1 MAKKLTPTRPAA
13 KKAVPATS
21 KQSLL
26 KSPQKTPSAA
36 PPATAKSKAPPPREE
51 PVTIPPPQRSFP
63 LTVSVQSS
71 QGSAAAGNTQP
82 ANLLVIV
89 TCSGW
94 PVTELTLDHFTL
106 MEHFEVPGQQAP
118 FSNNICSFRNAGTGA
133 YLLQMKPINGVPWS
147 SGHHLGQL
155 LVSNF
160 EDQQGQSAFKLIIR

>member
-13 KKAVPATS
+13 KKA
-21 KQSLL
+21 
-26 KSPQKTPSAA
+26 A
-36 PPATAKSKAPPPREE
+36 PAKSKQPSLKSLQKAAAVPPLATPKPKEPPP
-51 PVTIPPPQRSFP
+51 PAAPITIPQQQRSQP
-63 LTVSVQSS
+63 LTLSVQSS
-71 QGSAAAGNTQP
+71 QGSAAAGNTHP

-89 TCSGW
+89 TCAGW

-106 MEHFEVPGQQAP
+106 MEHFEVPGQLAP

-133 YLLQMKPINGVPWS
+133 YLLQMKPINAVPWS

-160 EDQQGQSAFKLIIR
+160 EDQQGQSSFKLIIR